1 MINFEKYTLINSSD
15 GTGYNAI
22 LPDVLRQYESLVKIN
37 YRPDEYSTIANTIF
51 FNILNIGRNIASR
64 HDKGWELERE
74 QLKSAQKLLDEA
86 LGIIMK
92 LDKKQNEMR
101 EKAIIDYQKERED
114 A

>member
-37 YRPDEYSTIANTIF
+37 YRPDEYSTIADTIY

-64 HDKGWELERE
+64 HDKSWELERE
-74 QLKSAQKLLDEA
+74 QLNSAQKLLDEA

-92 LDKKQNEMR
+92 LDKKQNEVR
-101 EKAIIDYQKERED
+101 EKAIKERED